1 MDGLGLSWG
10 LCGRSSEEIWALCGR
25 SWVAVGAS
33 VGALGRLLGL
43 IWVVLGC
50 FVTPRWRPRRPK
62 SGHKRPNSDPERPKS
77 GSRQPRAAQERPRGH
92 LGGPLG
98 RLGRLLGRLG
108 ASYKTLW
115 GCLGRSG
122 TALFQHARTQARE
135 WAVWRRVMPK
145 SGPDPRGR
153 AILGPNLA
161 WEPQKKRNGHPSP
174 FTDFYLKIYKGG

>member
-1 MDGLGLSWG
+1 VDGLGLSWG

-62 SGHKRPNSDPERPKS
+62 SGQKRPNSDPERPKS

-108 ASYKTLW
+108 ASYRALL

-145 SGPDPRGR
+145 SEQDSSHRGIRSRGSCPPEPRLARRSPR
-153 AILGPNLA
+153 APRSTLPI
-161 WEPQKKRNGHPSP
+161 
-174 FTDFYLKIYKGG
+174 FFY